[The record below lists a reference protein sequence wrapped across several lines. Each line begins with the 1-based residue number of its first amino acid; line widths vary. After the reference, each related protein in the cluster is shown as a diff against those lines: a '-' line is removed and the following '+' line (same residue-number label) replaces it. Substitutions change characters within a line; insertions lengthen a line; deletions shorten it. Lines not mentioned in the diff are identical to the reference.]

1 VARVDHE
8 ITRVRALRVEDDDR
22 VAGAEALDPSPSA
35 VTVPAASAPMRRGAV
50 IGGEGRVPD
59 RSLGRSD

>member
-22 VAGAEALDPSPSA
+22 VADAEALGPSPSA
-35 VTVPAASAPMRRGAV
+35 VTVPAASAPMGAA
-50 IGGEGRVPD
+50 P
-59 RSLGRSD
+59 